1 VVQEHTDI
9 YWKYQRYHFIMAY
22 HEKPVLPPP
31 FILLCHVFSLFYCM
45 CRKRK
50 KESTYGPS
58 KTALPP
64 RNRKSERDSVTSSSR
79 LCNNNRFFCTLNC
92 SSTQRITAH
101 GQGLRRSEA
110 MGD

>member
-64 RNRKSERDSVTSSSR
+64 RNRKSERAHYVTLLTMWLPCRSV
-79 LCNNNRFFCTLNC
+79 LL
-92 SSTQRITAH
+92 
-101 GQGLRRSEA
+101 LRCKKVT
-110 MGD
+110 MVTIL